1 MKDLIRLYNIESV
14 NPNEAEI
21 HAWLCAW
28 LDAHKIKYET
38 DELNIYRL
46 TGQPIVLS
54 AHMDQVETKGQA
66 VHFYKDGD
74 VIKGY
79 NKDYEQTSLGADDK
93 NGIWIILK
101 ALEDY
106 PEADFIISYG
116 EEVGC
121 VGINAMKKVLDEK
134 MSQDMI
140 ALVLDRR
147 GFGEVLDSGSSGKY
161 CCTLAQD
168 LCNYWNGLMNDAECF
183 ETGSGS
189 VSDTNVLC
197 KYCESVN
204 IGVGYYNPHTEKEET
219 NFEEL
224 SLVKDMILNTLND
237 FVHYPRPVSTYKR
250 SYRYASYL
258 NDYKEDS
265 RQDLF
270 GKYY

>member
-1 MKDLIRLYNIESV
+1 MRDLIRLYNIESV
-14 NPNEAEI
+14 HPNEAEI
-21 HAWLCAW
+21 HAWLCTW
-28 LDAHKIKYET
+28 LDGHKIKYET
-38 DELNIYRL
+38 DGLNIYRL
-46 TGQPIVLS
+46 TGNKVVLS
-54 AHMDQVETKGQA
+54 AHMDQVKTNGQA

-79 NKDYEQTSLGADDK
+79 NKDYKQTSLGADDK

-101 ALEDY
+101 ILEEKPDT
-106 PEADFIISYG
+106 DFIISYG
-116 EEVGC
+116 EELGC
-121 VGINAMKKVLDEK
+121 IGIESMKAILDDK
-134 MSQDMI
+134 LKQDMI
-140 ALVLDRR
+140 AIVLDRR
-147 GFGEVLDSGSSGKY
+147 CVGEILDKGSSDNY

-168 LCNYWNGLMNDAECF
+168 LCNFWNMTIGDDLF

-224 SLVKDMILNTLND
+224 TLIKDLILTTLDD
-237 FVHYPRPVSTYKR
+237 FVHYPCPVSTYER
-250 SYRYASYL
+250 SSRYASYL
-258 NDYKEDS
+258 NDYTKDS

-270 GKYY
+270 GRYY